1 MRDIVFGEPLG
12 IDSVGAAGA
21 QWQPLHIESALANTV
36 EDISG
41 NIESALGR
49 DYIPFNALLASKSG
63 PVAIVGSGP
72 SLHDTWPQLKEF
84 PGDIIACNA
93 AAQFLLERGIVPAYH
108 FCFDADPLML
118 EFVTPHPDI
127 TYLFASRC
135 PPKAFD
141 LLAGCKVVCWHAAG
155 DERVQE
161 ILEAHGRNEPMVIGG
176 SAAVTRA
183 MILAMPMGYTDIH
196 LYGGD
201 SSFKAGATHI
211 RKSTTL
217 ERRMAVMCNGRVFE
231 TAPWMAKQVED
242 LKNLV
247 PAMQTRT
254 GVRFYTHGDG
264 LLQHVARSLGCK
276 TDYDNHAQWLFQT
289 WRAKLKNFWAIL

>member
-12 IDSVGAAGA
+12 IDSLGAGGV

-41 NIESALGR
+41 NIESALRR
-49 DYIPFNALLASKSG
+49 DYIPFNALLESKSG

-72 SLHDTWPQLKEF
+72 SLHDTWQQLRGF
-84 PGDIIACNA
+84 DGDIIACNA
-93 AAQFLLERGIVPAYH
+93 AAQFLLARGIVPQYH

-135 PPKAFD
+135 PPRAFD
-141 LLAGCKVVCWHAAG
+141 MLEGCRIVIWHAAG

-161 ILEAHGRNEPMVIGG
+161 ILEANERNEPMVIGG

-183 MILAMPMGYTDIH
+183 MILAMPMGYDPIH

-201 SSFKAGATHI
+201 SSFKDGATHI
-211 RKSTTL
+211 RKSTTE
-217 ERRMAVMCNGRVFE
+217 ERRMAIMCAGRVFE
-231 TAPWMAKQVED
+231 TAPWMAQQVED
-242 LKNLV
+242 FKTLV
-247 PAMQTRT
+247 PSMQART
-254 GVRFYTHGDG
+254 GVRFHVHGDG
-264 LLQHVARSLGCK
+264 LLQHVARALGCK
-276 TDYDNHAQWLFQT
+276 TDYDNHAQWLLQT
-289 WRAKLKNFWAIL
+289 WRAKLRHFWSIL